1 MELAQ
6 LIPGIVGACVGVVGW
21 LAVGLYIQSRQFKRQ
36 ARNAAR
42 AVYFEVQVN
51 RLTVLTAREFA
62 RYGALGRTAF
72 ERLLP
77 ELATWLDAAD
87 LEVVVR
93 AYMAHAGYD
102 QAAHETDIPTPMRQ
116 TMLEAIAGAQDGAL
130 EALRQRA
137 FSAAEQVRL
146 EGRAADATRGLKAGV
161 AREATEG
168 GGT

>member
-6 LIPGIVGACVGVVGW
+6 FIPGIVGACVGVVGW
-21 LAVGLYIQSRQFKRQ
+21 LGVGLYIQGRQFKRQ

-42 AVYFEVQVN
+42 AVYFELDVN
-51 RLTVLTAREFA
+51 RLTIVTAREFG

-93 AYMAHAGYD
+93 AYMAQAGYE
-102 QAAHETDIPTPMRQ
+102 QAATEPDLPAMVRQ
-116 TMLEAIAGAQDGAL
+116 TMLEAVEAAQV
-130 EALRQRA
+130 EALTAIRARA
-137 FSAAEQVRL
+137 FSLAEQARL
-146 EGRAADATRGLKAGV
+146 EAPTDPRGASTKAAGGRSRATQ
-161 AREATEG
+161 EG
-168 GGT
+168 

>member
-21 LAVGLYIQSRQFKRQ
+21 LGVGLFIQGRQFKRQ

-42 AVYFEVQVN
+42 AVYFELDVN
-51 RLTVLTAREFA
+51 RLTIMTAREFG
-62 RYGALGRTAF
+62 RYGGLGRTAF

-93 AYMAHAGYD
+93 AYMAHAGYEQAAAEADLPAAARQAVLEAVATAQD
-102 QAAHETDIPTPMRQ
+102 QALA
-116 TMLEAIAGAQDGAL
+116 AIRA
-130 EALRQRA
+130 RA
-137 FSAAEQVRL
+137 FSPAERARL
-146 EGRAADATRGLKAGV
+146 GAPPDDQGVTADGAATRPRV
-161 AREATEG
+161 TQEG
-168 GGT
+168 